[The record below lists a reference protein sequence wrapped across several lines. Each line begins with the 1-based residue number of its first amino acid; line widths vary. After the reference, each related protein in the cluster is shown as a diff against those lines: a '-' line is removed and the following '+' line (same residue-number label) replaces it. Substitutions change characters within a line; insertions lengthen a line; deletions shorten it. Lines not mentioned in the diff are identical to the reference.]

1 MANEADSQKTE
12 VEASEISSDN
22 LPVASTIDGAF
33 YPNLAGQTSFS
44 LKENSWGTLASNILY
59 LPEVDETSE
68 STSKKHE
75 LHRIAPRFDY
85 ENGVVEFDL
94 YVQESREKP
103 GYYVDPDS
111 DFLGLGTVSSSTEYE
126 KVETLVGTVRNKI
139 DQKDLPVI
147 FDAAEVFLRYQR
159 SKYGGDITPVLCRKD
174 QEGNLKA
181 MAYWQ
186 GSKQKWE
193 DTEADFGKTLFKVRE
208 DETAESILTPAQI
221 QMVEFQKVL
230 LMPET
235 SIQPSDIIPAPH
247 LPGDL
252 VSIKVRRREA
262 ADRINAARKLA
273 AQSAYEQ
280 QRLESVANLDK
291 EAHVLEQK
299 LELVKAVIGPESMD
313 KLKMV
318 FGLYTEH
325 RSQDYFPTEFA
336 SLAEQWRDL
345 LSSIEVNKCLTSAQ
359 LSTLES
365 TSAGLREVD
374 CELMQDY
381 LSKVSVKNWG
391 VYAKIVVEDG
401 QVFDAEAYSR
411 GERLPITEF
420 VVGRSSRSL
429 HVWTQTQH
437 AVTLNPGGHWGPEE
451 CIFGDGMYAIRRDVS
466 EVYRVEFDN
475 RGQVARLLDSIRKD
489 KDAPVDTRQTSVTP
503 KEVFIEAPR
512 QKDPLDNLR
521 KDLVEVQTK
530 ISRRLEDLQ
539 ADRNRM
545 ESQVEEISGG
555 VSTSEV
561 SKLGARFVADFR
573 TVDNEGSYYIDI
585 LDGVTNELIRFVLP
599 HQNGRQFVEVTEPVE
614 GGNFTA
620 PDLGDG
626 VTMRV
631 KLVSLGDDDPQLRE
645 LRDKEKKYLARLPA
659 SGS

>member
-1 MANEADSQKTE
+1 M
-12 VEASEISSDN
+12 
-22 LPVASTIDGAF
+22 
-33 YPNLAGQTSFS
+33 
-44 LKENSWGTLASNILY
+44 
-59 LPEVDETSE
+59 
-68 STSKKHE
+68 
-75 LHRIAPRFDY
+75 
-85 ENGVVEFDL
+85 
-94 YVQESREKP
+94 
-103 GYYVDPDS
+103 
-111 DFLGLGTVSSSTEYE
+111 
-126 KVETLVGTVRNKI
+126 
-139 DQKDLPVI
+139 
-147 FDAAEVFLRYQR
+147 
-159 SKYGGDITPVLCRKD
+159 
-174 QEGNLKA
+174 
-181 MAYWQ
+181 
-186 GSKQKWE
+186 
-193 DTEADFGKTLFKVRE
+193 
-208 DETAESILTPAQI
+208 
-221 QMVEFQKVL
+221 
-230 LMPET
+230 
-235 SIQPSDIIPAPH
+235 
-247 LPGDL
+247 
-252 VSIKVRRREA
+252 
-262 ADRINAARKLA
+262 
-273 AQSAYEQ
+273 
-280 QRLESVANLDK
+280 
-291 EAHVLEQK
+291 
-299 LELVKAVIGPESMD
+299 
-313 KLKMV
+313 
-318 FGLYTEH
+318 
-325 RSQDYFPTEFA
+325 
-336 SLAEQWRDL
+336 
-345 LSSIEVNKCLTSAQ
+345 
-359 LSTLES
+359 
-365 TSAGLREVD
+365 
-374 CELMQDY
+374 
-381 LSKVSVKNWG
+381 
-391 VYAKIVVEDG
+391 EDG